1 MSSFI
6 HRFFFIIVNTTVLH
20 DLRLTESMDENFLL
34 LLIVFHLGPLNTN
47 VCLFHLDRFFKFYL
61 FIYFR
66 LCWVF
71 IAVCQLSLVAAS
83 RGYSSLQRLGFSLM
97 WLLLW
102 STGSGAWG
110 LGSCCAGVSAVIAHQ
125 LSCSVACGIFWT
137 GIKPV
142 SPALVGGF
150 LSPVPPGKSWIDS

>member
-1 MSSFI
+1 
-6 HRFFFIIVNTTVLH
+6 
-20 DLRLTESMDENFLL
+20 MDENFLL

-47 VCLFHLDRFFKFYL
+47 VCLFHLDRFFKIYL

-102 STGSGAWG
+102 STGSGVCKASSCRLQSTGSVVVVHG
-110 LGSCCAGVSAVIAHQ
+110 LS
-125 LSCSVACGIFWT
+125 GIFLDQGLNPCLLHWQADSLPLEPA
-137 GIKPV
+137 GKPRYQLLNIHQIN
-142 SPALVGGF
+142 SFSSL
-150 LSPVPPGKSWIDS
+150 K

>member
-1 MSSFI
+1 
-6 HRFFFIIVNTTVLH
+6 
-20 DLRLTESMDENFLL
+20 MDENFLL

-47 VCLFHLDRFFKFYL
+47 VCLFHLDRFFKIYL

-137 GIKPV
+137 GNEPS
-142 SPALVGGF
+142 SPAWQVDSLPLSHQGSPYSAI
-150 LSPVPPGKSWIDS
+150 LKSPVFCLELCERCKRNKGIFFLT